1 MHFFAM
7 ISFALIV
14 AVVFALLN
22 SEISTPR
29 ERVMYGVK
37 VFAGFLGVA
46 FILAWIMYP
55 FPH

>member
-1 MHFFAM
+1 MHLFAM
-7 ISFALIV
+7 VSFSLIV

-22 SEISTPR
+22 AEISTGR
-29 ERVMYGVK
+29 ERVIYGVK

>member
-1 MHFFAM
+1 MHLFAM
-7 ISFALIV
+7 VSFSLIV

-22 SEISTPR
+22 TEISTSR
-29 ERVMYGVK
+29 ERVIYGVK